1 MFKDELNGNV
11 MIEFIA
17 LGAKIYAFKYDEDRI
32 KKKAKGTRKCVIKNN
47 LSLDHYKDAFF
58 KIKIK
63 MASQL
68 SFKSHCHSIY
78 KNEINKIALL
88 SNDDKR
94 LQTFDRITTYP
105 YGTNALKVC
114 ESEMLVK
121 IRGEPIAMYY

>member
-1 MFKDELNGNV
+1 M
-11 MIEFIA
+11 
-17 LGAKIYAFKYDEDRI
+17 
-32 KKKAKGTRKCVIKNN
+32 IKNN